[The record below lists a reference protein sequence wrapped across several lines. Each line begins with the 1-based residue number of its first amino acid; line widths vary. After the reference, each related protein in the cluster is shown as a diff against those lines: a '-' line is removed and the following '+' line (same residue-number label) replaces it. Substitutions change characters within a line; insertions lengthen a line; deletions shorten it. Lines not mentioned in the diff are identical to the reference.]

1 MTDVTEV
8 TAPDAATAAAV
19 VTDAPA
25 SRPLR
30 KDAARNR
37 AALVE
42 AARVVFAERGL
53 DATLDDVARQAGV
66 GVGTA
71 YRHFA
76 NKYELAQA
84 VFTQAVDEIV
94 AAAESAADAEDPWQ
108 GIVRVVE
115 GIATAQTADRGL
127 REVLMGQHDSAR
139 MEQVTDRLMSP
150 LARLVERA
158 KQAGKL
164 RADAE
169 LSDLGMAVM
178 MLCGIA
184 DVAVDVAPDVWRRYL
199 PIVLD
204 GLRPGE
210 PLPGTALSVEQMR
223 EAMSSHKQR
232 ISRAGGCAVPPRAA
246 SVQELAA
253 QCGGVLVGPPV
264 PPQPRR

>member
-1 MTDVTEV
+1 MLDPDGRSTMTEVTEV
-8 TAPDAATAAAV
+8 
-19 VTDAPA
+19 PA

-37 AALVE
+37 AALVA
-42 AARVVFAERGL
+42 AARAVFAERGF

-71 YRHFA
+71 YRHFT

-84 VFTQAVDEIV
+84 VFAQAVDEIV
-94 AAAESAADAEDPWQ
+94 AAAESAADADDPWL

-150 LARLVERA
+150 LERLVERA
-158 KQAGKL
+158 KRAGKL
-164 RADAE
+164 RVDAE
-169 LSDLGMAVM
+169 PSDLGMAVM

-184 DVAVDVAPDVWRRYL
+184 DIAVEVDPELWRRYL

-210 PLPGTALSVEQMR
+210 PLPGTALSLDQMR
-223 EAMSSHKQR
+223 AAMSSHKQR
-232 ISRAGGCAVPPRAA
+232 ISRAGGCVTPARAT

-253 QCGGVLVGPPV
+253 QGDGILVGPPV
-264 PPQPRR
+264 SA